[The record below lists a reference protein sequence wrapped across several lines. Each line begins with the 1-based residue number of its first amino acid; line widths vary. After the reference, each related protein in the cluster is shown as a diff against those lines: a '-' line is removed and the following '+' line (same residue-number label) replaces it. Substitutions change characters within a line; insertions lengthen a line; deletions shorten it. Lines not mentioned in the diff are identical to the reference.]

1 MRCVSEELQRVFRC
15 VSRQLVKSW
24 RASCCA
30 VPLTLL
36 FGAMM
41 FSAASPAMAD
51 IIIAQYCVGCTG
63 GGNPNQFP
71 GQSVTT
77 PSGSWTNVT
86 FNFYDGVTGAPAA
99 SGSLYL
105 FTQAYTGSGVN
116 LASSASSSPGYVAT
130 ATASGSVY
138 VFNPSLTLSGNTQYF
153 FYAGSLPSANGE
165 TFDFSNS
172 YTGGQRYFSGNG
184 GTLNFSGSSAS
195 DYAFNLSTS
204 NPGPVP
210 GGSLLSYIFLG
221 VGGFALRFR
230 RGAALAKN
238 ACRRIC
244 AWFGRFR
251 PLTRKPA
258 SPPIASTRG

>member
-1 MRCVSEELQRVFRC
+1 MRCVSEQSQSAVRC

-30 VPLTLL
+30 VPLALLLSVTL
-36 FGAMM
+36 
-41 FSAASPAMAD
+41 FSATTPAKGD

-86 FNFYDGVTGAPAA
+86 FNFYDGGSGNAAA

-105 FTQAYTGSGVN
+105 FTQAYTGSAASLAGS
-116 LASSASSSPGYVAT
+116 ASSASGYVAT

-184 GTLNFSGSSAS
+184 GTLNFSPSSGS
-195 DYAFNLSTS
+195 DYAFNLSST

-210 GGSLLSYIFLG
+210 GGGLLSYLFVG
-221 VGGFALRFR
+221 VGGLALRFR
-230 RGAALAKN
+230 RGVAFAKN
-238 ACRRIC
+238 TCRRMR
-244 AWFGRFR
+244 ASFRRLGLLGRDMA
-251 PLTRKPA
+251 LKA
-258 SPPIASTRG
+258 NAVPPG

>member
-99 SGSLYL
+99 SGNLYL

-210 GGSLLSYIFLG
+210 GGGLLSYLFLG

-258 SPPIASTRG
+258 